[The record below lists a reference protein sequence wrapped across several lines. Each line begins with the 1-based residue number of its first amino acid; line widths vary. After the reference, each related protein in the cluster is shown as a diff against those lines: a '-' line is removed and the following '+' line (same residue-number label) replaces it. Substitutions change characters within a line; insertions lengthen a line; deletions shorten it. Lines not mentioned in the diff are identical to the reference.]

1 MTKTEADKI
10 AHQIFA
16 DAVRKTETA
25 YKELEARGWK
35 QIGLDGPTPPEI
47 KAIDDECRRKIKEL
61 AAQIDE

>member
-1 MTKTEADKI
+1 MKKAEADRIADKI
-10 AHQIFA
+10 FA
-16 DAVRKTETA
+16 EAVEKKA
-25 YKELEARGWK
+25 ALYKELEARGWK